1 MCTSWNMK
9 DRDGRVLE
17 GEGGGNIDILKF
29 DQNIFKYEE
38 KKETHVTAP
47 VYTERKKTELRGQEV
62 G

>member
-29 DQNIFKYEE
+29 D
-38 KKETHVTAP
+38 
-47 VYTERKKTELRGQEV
+47 
-62 G
+62 